1 MTDFNKM
8 KNTLIYSFKANGGGC
23 RVSGRV
29 CATDINDATSQVQV
43 IIKGYGPMNVNINQL
58 KNQKTAMAKWIK
70 DHEDKELNAIADS
83 RQGQKRVSVNLE
95 DL

>member
-1 MTDFNKM
+1 MESK
-8 KNTLIYSFKANGGGC
+8 LIYSFKANGGGC

-29 CATDINDATSQVQV
+29 CASDMKDATSQVQG

-83 RQGQKRVSVNLE
+83 RSDQKRIPVDIKTL
-95 DL
+95 

>member
-1 MTDFNKM
+1 MNNK
-8 KNTLIYSFKANGGGC
+8 LIYSFKANGGGC

-29 CATDINDATSQVQV
+29 CASDMKDATSQVQG

-58 KNQKTAMAKWIK
+58 KNQKTAMAKWIN
-70 DHEDKELNAIADS
+70 DHEDKELNEIADS
-83 RQGQKRVSVNLE
+83 RQGQKRISVNLD

>member
-1 MTDFNKM
+1 MNNK
-8 KNTLIYSFKANGGGC
+8 LIYSFKANGGGC

-29 CATDINDATSQVQV
+29 CASDMKDATSQVQG

-58 KNQKTAMAKWIK
+58 KNQKTALAKWIN
-70 DHEDKELNAIADS
+70 DHEDNELNAIADS